1 MVSFEKYIHKPN
13 EILAVQNTAGTRRMI
28 LKALRDGKEYG
39 VRDITNDENGVISFK
54 VDSAEYTVK
63 PSDYLVKSDDSFYSY
78 SKYVLEKL
86 YTRTKCDMVN
96 HPSHYK
102 LKDGLEAIDV
112 IKATLREEEFI
123 GFCKGNAL
131 KYQFRA
137 GKKDQEKTIEDYEKA
152 MFYLKEII
160 K

>member
-1 MVSFEKYIHKPN
+1 MLFS
-13 EILAVQNTAGTRRMI
+13 
-28 LKALRDGKEYG
+28 LKQEAPASIGG
-39 VRDITNDENGVISFK
+39 STFT
-54 VDSAEYTVK
+54 VDSEEYTIK
-63 PSDYLVKSDDSFYSY
+63 PGDS
-78 SKYVLEKL
+78 K
-86 YTRTKCDMVN
+86 TKCDMVN

-102 LKDGLEAIDV
+102 LKNGLEAIDV
-112 IKATLREEEFI
+112 IKAMLTEEEFI

-137 GKKDQEKTIEDYEKA
+137 GKKDQAKTTEDYKKA